1 MKNTTLKNTVLAGLF
16 AALTFAA
23 TYISIPLPANGY
35 ANLGDCFVIISGII
49 LGPFGIAAAAIG
61 SALCDLVLGFVYYAP
76 ATFIIKGIMAGIAF
90 LIMGKKPLKY
100 SVLKLIIV
108 VLICEIIMV
117 GGYFLFEILL
127 YGLATAIADIV
138 GNSIQGLVGAVC
150 ATILYTVLYKSKI
163 TEMITGEKKIK

>member
-49 LGPFGIAAAAIG
+49 LGPFGTLAAAIG

-100 SVLKLIIV
+100 NALKLIIT
-108 VLICEIIMV
+108 VLVCELIMIL
-117 GGYFLFEILL
+117 GYFAFEIPL
-127 YGLATAIADIV
+127 YGVGTALADIF
-138 GNSIQGLVGAVC
+138 GNSLQGLVGAVC
-150 ATILYTVLYKSKI
+150 TFTLYTVLFKTKI
-163 TEMITGEKKIK
+163 MQIITGDKK